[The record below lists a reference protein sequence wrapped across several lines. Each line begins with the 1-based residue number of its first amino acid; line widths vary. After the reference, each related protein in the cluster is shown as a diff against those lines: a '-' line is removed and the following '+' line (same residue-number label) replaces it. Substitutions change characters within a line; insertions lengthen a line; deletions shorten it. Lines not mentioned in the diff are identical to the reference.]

1 MRPLISTSI
10 FLFLIS
16 LTAAAQ
22 LSITP
27 QVGLENART
36 TVFYNELTGYVPLSG
51 QLSPQLALRA
61 EYKFKQQHGPFIG
74 VSTSRSIV
82 AYQFDNPESGMKM
95 FNATAGDMQLRLEG
109 GYQFSSKPI
118 YFGKSAAKKSP
129 AASPVKA
136 TQDKSYNKSYSNYYS
151 GKAQCGRGYNKARED
166 KASAG
171 AAANQGKK
179 AREKGWYMAIQPML
193 GAAVIPSVNGDL
205 QTKTAGASPTY
216 IYNAGNWN
224 TALITGAG
232 FEFGQNVQKKFILT
246 VQYLQGVGNLDKTEI
261 HTMSGA
267 KQTTTILRSDASAWS
282 VRAGIPISLA
292 KKKPAVKQVV
302 IEQPRKTEKKCF
314 EYKKCGRVI

>member
-1 MRPLISTSI
+1 MRPLIFTSI
-10 FLFLIS
+10 ILFFIS
-16 LTAAAQ
+16 LTASAQ

-27 QVGLENART
+27 QIGLENTRT
-36 TVFYNELTGYVPLSG
+36 TVFYNELTGYLPLSG

-74 VSTSRSIV
+74 VSTSRSVV
-82 AYQFDNPESGMKM
+82 AYQFDNPETGMKM
-95 FNATAGDMQLRLEG
+95 FNAAAADMQLRFEG

-136 TQDKSYNKSYSNYYS
+136 TQYRSFNKQYGNYYS
-151 GKAQCGRGYNKARED
+151 GKGQCGRNYNKARED
-166 KASAG
+166 G
-171 AAANQGKK
+171 AAATQAKK
-179 AREKGWYMAIQPML
+179 AEEKGWYMAIQPML
-193 GAAVIPSVNGDL
+193 GAAVIPSVNGNL
-205 QTKTAGASPTY
+205 QAKTTGTAPTY
-216 IYNAGNWN
+216 IYQAGNWN

-232 FEFGQNVQKKFILT
+232 FEFGQNVQKKFVIT
-246 VQYLQGVGNLDKTEI
+246 VQYLKGVGNLDKTEI

-267 KQTTTILRSDASAWS
+267 KQATTTLRSDASAWS

-302 IEQPRKTEKKCF
+302 SEQPRKTEKKCG
-314 EYKKCGRVI
+314 EYKRCGRVI

>member
-1 MRPLISTSI
+1 MRPLISTST

-16 LTAAAQ
+16 LTASAQ

-27 QVGLENART
+27 QVGLENTRT

-136 TQDKSYNKSYSNYYS
+136 TQYKSYNKSYSNYYS
-151 GKAQCGRGYNKARED
+151 GKGQCGRSYNKARED
-166 KASAG
+166 G
-171 AAANQGKK
+171 AAAAQAKK
-179 AREKGWYMAIQPML
+179 AKENRWYMAIQPML

-205 QTKTAGASPTY
+205 QPKTAGSAPTY

-232 FEFGQNVQKKFILT
+232 FEFGQNVQKKFIIT
-246 VQYLQGVGNLDKTEI
+246 VQYLKGIGNLDKTEI

-267 KQTTTILRSDASAWS
+267 KQTTTTLKSDASAWS

-302 IEQPRKTEKKCF
+302 IEQPRKTEKKCG
-314 EYKKCGRVI
+314 EYKRCGRVI

>member
-10 FLFLIS
+10 FLLIIS
-16 LTAAAQ
+16 LPASAQ

-27 QVGLENART
+27 QWGLENART
-36 TVFYNELTGYVPLSG
+36 TMFYNESTGYVPLAE

-82 AYQFDNPESGMKM
+82 AYQFDNPENGMKI
-95 FNATAGDMQLRLEG
+95 FNARAGDMQLRWEG

-118 YFGKSAAKKSP
+118 YFRKSAAKKSP

-136 TQDKSYNKSYSNYYS
+136 TQYKSYNKSYSNYYS
-151 GKAQCGRGYNKARED
+151 GKSECGRNYSKARED
-166 KASAG
+166 G
-171 AAANQGKK
+171 AAATQAKK
-179 AREKGWYMAIQPML
+179 AKEKGWYMAIQPLL

-205 QTKTAGASPTY
+205 QAKTAGAASTY
-216 IYNAGNWN
+216 IYHAGNWN

-232 FEFGQNVQKKFILT
+232 FEFGQNVQKKFTIT
-246 VQYLQGVGNLDKTEI
+246 AQYLKGLGNLDKTEI

-282 VRAGIPISLA
+282 IRAGFPISLA

-302 IEQPRKTEKKCF
+302 SEQPRKTEKKCG
-314 EYKKCGRVI
+314 EYKRCGRLI